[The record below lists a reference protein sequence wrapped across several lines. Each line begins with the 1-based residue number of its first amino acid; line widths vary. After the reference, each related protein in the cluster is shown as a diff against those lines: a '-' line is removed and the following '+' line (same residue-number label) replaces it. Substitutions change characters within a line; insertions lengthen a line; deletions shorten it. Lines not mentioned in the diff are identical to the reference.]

1 MDPQLLR
8 NSLKMAVAVFITAAI
23 AVWCER
29 IEFIWYPLLAVIMV
43 VDDQDDQTVQAA
55 MGRILGTLVGGL
67 VTFLVHTL
75 LSGWPGV
82 LVSLLLMIPVLRAFG
97 WQSSLSTAGLLSVMF
112 LMIPS
117 HVALNWDYVFNRAL
131 DTVVGCV
138 VAIGVGLLF
147 WPRTSYHELRAADGR
162 LRQSLAAQLQ
172 RYEHWLQGPPALPL
186 PAPLNVAPLSA
197 DLARIETLVN
207 RERSGPRHR
216 RLRASGWERRLM
228 LWRQAQQHWIA
239 WERLLHG
246 LPPGLDGDCQ
256 PLASGIRALA
266 RQLAGGTQPTPAR
279 DPATWCALAQARGM
293 PLLPLLA
300 LAEEQRPLHASLG
313 AIGRSLPPC

>member
-1 MDPQLLR
+1 
-8 NSLKMAVAVFITAAI
+8 
-23 AVWCER
+23 
-29 IEFIWYPLLAVIMV
+29 
-43 VDDQDDQTVQAA
+43 
-55 MGRILGTLVGGL
+55 
-67 VTFLVHTL
+67 
-75 LSGWPGV
+75 
-82 LVSLLLMIPVLRAFG
+82 
-97 WQSSLSTAGLLSVMF
+97 MF

-117 HVALNWDYVFNRAL
+117 HEALNWDYVFNRAL
-131 DTVVGCV
+131 DTVVGCL
-138 VAIGVGLLF
+138 VALAVGLLF